1 MKSVDE
7 VVAALAECSR
17 HADILRHARS
27 GLGNTR
33 FTAESA
39 GDLSA
44 ETIQLLDQCAY
55 RFGKLQDTLGM
66 RVFPGILD
74 LTEEPFP
81 ESTPFAQKL
90 QRLERLNVIPSVSQW
105 RTLRELRNH
114 IAHEYLDAP
123 ALKAAALNRFLDGI
137 DDLLEVWKQ
146 VSGYAKE
153 QGCHTRSTGPTMR
166 LTDQQIDSIR
176 HIVREAAGPAART
189 RVFGSRLRDDVS
201 GGDLD
206 LLVEL
211 PDPVAAPAELAARL
225 SARLSRSLHGRSVNV
240 LLLAPNLRRLPIH
253 DIALRDG
260 QIL

>member
-1 MKSVDE
+1 MKSIDE
-7 VVAALAECSR
+7 VLAALAECSR
-17 HADILRHARS
+17 HADILHHARS

-33 FTAESA
+33 FT
-39 GDLSA
+39 
-44 ETIQLLDQCAY
+44 
-55 RFGKLQDTLGM
+55 
-66 RVFPGILD
+66 
-74 LTEEPFP
+74 
-81 ESTPFAQKL
+81 
-90 QRLERLNVIPSVSQW
+90 
-105 RTLRELRNH
+105 
-114 IAHEYLDAP
+114 LDAP
-123 ALKAAALNRFLDGI
+123 ALKAAALNPFLDGI

-153 QGCHTRSTGPTMR
+153 QGRHTRSAGPTMR

-225 SARLSRSLHGRSVNV
+225 SARISPSLHGRSVDV
-240 LLLAPNLRRLPIH
+240 LLLAPNLRRLPIYEVALGEGH
-253 DIALRDG
+253 MLCASSPCGIATSPCD
-260 QIL
+260 